1 MTGATLL
8 TVTVLFSVSL
18 PPSPSLTV
26 TLTVTVSIT
35 PAGSS
40 DQAHLNEPVLVA
52 SSRLSASRAS
62 SDSVPLVPQLALG
75 VQVSA
80 PGSVKLKV

>member
-8 TVTVLFSVSL
+8 TVTVVVLVSL

-26 TLTVTVSIT
+26 MLTVTSST
-35 PAGSS
+35 APAGSS
-40 DQAHLNEPVLVA
+40 DQAHLNEPVLVV
-52 SSRLSASRAS
+52 SGESRAS

-75 VQVSA
+75 VQVSS
-80 PGSVKLKV
+80 PGSVKLKL